1 MRMLFFARAEAG
13 RALEL
18 GAVEEDEDEDVL
30 KGYEDED
37 VLKGW
42 CVRVD
47 IGWCDHK
54 ESYTVT
60 GVEISSLVFFIIY
73 SRTNKN
79 SYTVRVIYSIWC

>member
-30 KGYEDED
+30 KG
-37 VLKGW
+37 W

-54 ESYTVT
+54 ELYTVT
-60 GVEISSLVFFIIY
+60 GVEISSPVFFIIY